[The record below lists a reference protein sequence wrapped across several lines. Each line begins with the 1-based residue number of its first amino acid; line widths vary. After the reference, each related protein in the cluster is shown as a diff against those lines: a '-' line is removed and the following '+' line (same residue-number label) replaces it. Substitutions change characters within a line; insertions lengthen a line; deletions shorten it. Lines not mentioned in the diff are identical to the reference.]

1 MTTAVLGF
9 VAMFLVVFVSI
20 VAISRII
27 ARKAQQKEDQRAW
40 EEGQRRR
47 AETEDEAA
55 WRANKR
61 MPMK

>member
-1 MTTAVLGF
+1 MTMVVLGF
-9 VAMFLVVFVSI
+9 VAMFLVVFLIFVG
-20 VAISRII
+20 ISRIT
-27 ARKAQQKEDQRAW
+27 ARKAAQKEDQKAW

-47 AETEDEAA
+47 AQTEDEAA